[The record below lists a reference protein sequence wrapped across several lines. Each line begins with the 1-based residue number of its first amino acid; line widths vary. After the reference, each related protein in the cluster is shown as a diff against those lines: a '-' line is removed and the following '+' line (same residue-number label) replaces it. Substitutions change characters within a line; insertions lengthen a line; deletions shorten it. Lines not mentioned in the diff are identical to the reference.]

1 MLRTGFQEGCYGHI
15 PPFKSGEDNQWIQLK
30 IMLIKGA
37 CSLTP
42 YTIVQH
48 SFWLTFRKRRMVIS
62 LLLFISRAWDVIIF
76 LVFPHDYICTFHIY
90 FNKRN
95 TSFVS
100 KFAPFPELT
109 DILLRKRCE
118 TSGRYWHKHE
128 LEGAMYYC
136 NLGFRKSVP
145 RAISSLLPSRN

>member
-1 MLRTGFQEGCYGHI
+1 MLRTGFQEGCYEHI

-37 CSLTP
+37 CSHTVHDCSAFLLVDISQAKNGEFLT
-42 YTIVQH
+42 V
-48 SFWLTFRKRRMVIS
+48 V
-62 LLLFISRAWDVIIF
+62 ISRAWDVIIF
-76 LVFPHDYICTFHIY
+76 LVFPHDYICTFLIY